1 MRRKIPRVPK
11 NNPSVAQGRKF
22 PFQVSI
28 VAWGDLLGY
37 GGKIAEAAFNPL
49 DERAKASISR
59 MREFHRVVAEHSSRY
74 FPSLVINDGVAAFR
88 DLSMRSRSISHDF
101 LEKSWELFNVINAL
115 EAKRGDPG
123 IRMVVACGFRIR
135 GRRAKVESDHS
146 KVNSILNRFR
156 EGQMTAEQ
164 AIQEASTARPSFDV
178 VPQLQANFAFTKAYV
193 AESSGS
199 GGGLPGPNFYL
210 DTALLLDPTCA
221 WPSGENGIMWRDNTL
236 GLDTEFRRVSNLSK
250 VKHPEGG
257 TPELRTGLEVAQF
270 LAGDLDVLRAL
281 RSSSK

>member
-1 MRRKIPRVPK
+1 MHKFPK
-11 NNPSVAQGRKF
+11 NNPPVAQGKSF

-59 MREFHRVVAEHSSRY
+59 MREFHRVVAEHSNRH

-88 DLSMRSRSISHDF
+88 DLSLRSRSVSHDF
-101 LEKSWELFNVINAL
+101 LERSWDLFNAINAQ
-115 EAKRGDPG
+115 ESKRGDPG
-123 IRMVVACGFRIR
+123 VRMVVACGFRMR

-146 KVNSILNRFR
+146 KVNSILRRFHDER
-156 EGQMTAEQ
+156 LTAEQ
-164 AIQEASTARPSFDV
+164 AIREASTARPSFDV
-178 VPQLQANFAFTKAYV
+178 VPKLQANFAFTKAYI

-199 GGGLPGPNFYL
+199 GGGLPGSNFYL
-210 DTALLLDPTCA
+210 DTALLLDPKSD
-221 WPSGENGIMWRDNTL
+221 WPSGENGIMWRDPTL
-236 GLDTEFRRVSNLSK
+236 GLDTEFRRVSNLPK
-250 VKHPEGG
+250 VKHPAGG
-257 TPELRTGLEVAQF
+257 ASELRTGLEVAQF
-270 LAGDLDVLRAL
+270 LAGDVDVLKTL